1 MKDKFQVLPK
11 IDKKDYDFI
20 RNLSDWT
27 GGDIN
32 IYTPFIILV
41 DESGDT
47 LKATD
52 VIGKASVS
60 CKFVLPQTILFSTL
74 RDMKKHDQMAAQTQA
89 YELLSQPT
97 ISYTDSTGTSLDHWH
112 RVLVGLHFQDKVELK
127 RRIIIS
133 FEEHTLAPKS
143 GETTMEYIQRHGQ
156 RIPLSIPKKRKA
168 GVINTKP
175 KVTSRKRQRED
186 QREKEKWQVDK
197 KNHHLSPTMS
207 LPKRNY

>member
-1 MKDKFQVLPK
+1 MKDKFQVSPK

-74 RDMKKHDQMAAQTQA
+74 RDMKKTRSNGGPD
-89 YELLSQPT
+89 
-97 ISYTDSTGTSLDHWH
+97 TSL
-112 RVLVGLHFQDKVELK
+112 RIVITANNKLH
-127 RRIIIS
+127 
-133 FEEHTLAPKS
+133 
-143 GETTMEYIQRHGQ
+143 
-156 RIPLSIPKKRKA
+156 
-168 GVINTKP
+168 
-175 KVTSRKRQRED
+175 
-186 QREKEKWQVDK
+186 
-197 KNHHLSPTMS
+197 
-207 LPKRNY
+207 